1 MNDEDIIDLFFDR
14 KESAIFETD
23 NKYGNHLSKL
33 AMRILNCHED
43 AEECKNDTYFET
55 WNTVPFLDLIEFIGL
70 VSKDCETY
78 LMLKYYYD
86 EENKTINDYFKKED
100 KLARDIRTQALL
112 LVAFLTNKAVLI

>member
-43 AEECKNDTYFET
+43 AEECKNDILRPGT
-55 WNTVPFLDLIEFIGL
+55 PFHPLAPLI
-70 VSKDCETY
+70 
-78 LMLKYYYD
+78 
-86 EENKTINDYFKKED
+86 
-100 KLARDIRTQALL
+100 
-112 LVAFLTNKAVLI
+112 FLPI

>member
-55 WNTVPFLDLIEFIGL
+55 WNTVPPTRPTNFLA
-70 VSKDCETY
+70 Y
-78 LMLKYYYD
+78 LMRIVGDVPTSYRIGKSLK
-86 EENKTINDYFKKED
+86 K
-100 KLARDIRTQALL
+100 ATQLYQ
-112 LVAFLTNKAVLI
+112 

>member
-43 AEECKNDTYFET
+43 AEDCKNDTYFET
-55 WNTVPFLDLIEFIGL
+55 WNTVPPTRPTNFLAIQYDQRHH
-70 VSKDCETY
+70 TY
-78 LMLKYYYD
+78 RYALNRQ
-86 EENKTINDYFKKED
+86 EN
-100 KLARDIRTQALL
+100 
-112 LVAFLTNKAVLI
+112 

>member
-55 WNTVPFLDLIEFIGL
+55 
-70 VSKDCETY
+70 
-78 LMLKYYYD
+78 
-86 EENKTINDYFKKED
+86 
-100 KLARDIRTQALL
+100 
-112 LVAFLTNKAVLI
+112 

>member
-43 AEECKNDTYFET
+43 A
-55 WNTVPFLDLIEFIGL
+55 
-70 VSKDCETY
+70 
-78 LMLKYYYD
+78 
-86 EENKTINDYFKKED
+86 KK
-100 KLARDIRTQALL
+100 
-112 LVAFLTNKAVLI
+112 

>member
-43 AEECKNDTYFET
+43 AEECKMILILRPGT
-55 WNTVPFLDLIEFIGL
+55 PFHPLAPLI
-70 VSKDCETY
+70 
-78 LMLKYYYD
+78 
-86 EENKTINDYFKKED
+86 
-100 KLARDIRTQALL
+100 
-112 LVAFLTNKAVLI
+112 FLPI